1 MQFGGFERLDLVNFP
16 GLLAATVFVE
26 GCNFRCP
33 YCHNAALV
41 ERHGDKIDEEEVLA
55 YLDERKRMVKG
66 VVVTGGE
73 PTIHKDTTGFIVKVR
88 NMGFKVKLDT
98 NGNNPAMLEQ
108 LLDDGLLD
116 YVAMDIKTSAQNYPL
131 VTGRDATN
139 VAKSVE
145 ILKQCPVPY
154 EFRTTCVKG
163 LIQPSDFLLIG
174 KWIAGARKYVLQPFN
189 PEHTLD
195 PAFHSYSTYSGEELE
210 LVAQRMR
217 EFVPDTTTR

>member
-1 MQFGGFERLDLVNFP
+1 
-16 GLLAATVFVE
+16 
-26 GCNFRCP
+26 
-33 YCHNAALV
+33 
-41 ERHGDKIDEEEVLA
+41 
-55 YLDERKRMVKG
+55 
-66 VVVTGGE
+66 
-73 PTIHKDTTGFIVKVR
+73 
-88 NMGFKVKLDT
+88 
-98 NGNNPAMLEQ
+98 
-108 LLDDGLLD
+108 
-116 YVAMDIKTSAQNYPL
+116 MDIKTSAQNYPL

-210 LVAQRMR
+210 LIAQRMR